1 MPYFL
6 LLSKMKKTMQLNL
19 IEKYLLIALDAKKGK
34 FVIDSLSL
42 HYGIAGA
49 ILLELSEM
57 NKIEIENKRLVLVD
71 DKFTKN
77 EVINASI
84 KVINKAK
91 RKRTAKY
98 WVNKIGN
105 SASRYKRQI
114 LKELSGKNVLSIHK
128 KSYFFGLFNFYSY
141 PLLDRK
147 YKDDIVDHLLGIVF
161 DNKKADLEGL
171 LLLSLLNSS
180 KLIRTLFANK
190 KDYKAANKRIKELTK
205 NIEISDAVQKTL
217 KEIQTAV
224 LVATTSAFLG
234 ATSSST

>member
-1 MPYFL
+1 
-6 LLSKMKKTMQLNL
+6 MQLNL
-19 IEKYLLIALDAKKGK
+19 IEKFLIIALDAKKGK
-34 FVIDSLSL
+34 FLIDSLSL

-57 NKIEIENKRLVLVD
+57 NKIEIDNKRLLLVD
-71 DKFTKN
+71 DKFTN
-77 EVINASI
+77 IEVINASI
-84 KVINKAK
+84 KVIKKAK

-105 SASRYKRQI
+105 SASRYKKQI
-114 LKELSGKNVLSIHK
+114 LKGLSGKNVLSIHK

-141 PLLDRK
+141 PLIDRK
-147 YKDDIVDHLLGIVF
+147 YKDDIVNHLLAIVL
-161 DNKKADLEGL
+161 DNKEADLESIL
-171 LLLSLLNSS
+171 LISLLNSS
-180 KLIRTLFANK
+180 KLSRTLFANK

-234 ATSSST
+234 ATSSSS

>member
-1 MPYFL
+1 
-6 LLSKMKKTMQLNL
+6 MQLNL
-19 IEKYLLIALDAKKGK
+19 IEKFLIIALDAKKGK
-34 FVIDSLSL
+34 FLIDSLSL

-57 NKIEIENKRLVLVD
+57 NKIEIDNKRLLLVD
-71 DKFTKN
+71 DKFTN
-77 EVINASI
+77 IEVINASI
-84 KVINKAK
+84 KVIKKAK

-105 SASRYKRQI
+105 SASRYKKQI
-114 LKELSGKNVLSIHK
+114 LKGLSGKNVLSIHK

-141 PLLDRK
+141 PLIDRK
-147 YKDDIVDHLLGIVF
+147 YKDDIVNHLLAIVL
-161 DNKKADLEGL
+161 DNKEADLESIL
-171 LLLSLLNSS
+171 LISLLNSS
-180 KLIRTLFANK
+180 KLSRTLFANK

>member
-1 MPYFL
+1 
-6 LLSKMKKTMQLNL
+6 MQLNL
-19 IEKYLLIALDAKKGK
+19 IEKFLIIALDAKKGK
-34 FVIDSLSL
+34 FLIDSLSL

-57 NKIEIENKRLVLVD
+57 NKIEIDNKRLLLVD
-71 DKFTKN
+71 DKFTN
-77 EVINASI
+77 IEVINASI
-84 KVINKAK
+84 KVIKKAK

-105 SASRYKRQI
+105 SASRYKKQI
-114 LKELSGKNVLSIHK
+114 LKGLSGKNVLSIHK

-141 PLLDRK
+141 PLIDRK
-147 YKDDIVDHLLGIVF
+147 YKDDIVNHLLAIVL
-161 DNKKADLEGL
+161 DNKKADLESI

-180 KLIRTLFANK
+180 KLSRTLFANK

>member
-1 MPYFL
+1 
-6 LLSKMKKTMQLNL
+6 MQLNL

>member
-1 MPYFL
+1 
-6 LLSKMKKTMQLNL
+6 MQFNL
-19 IEKYLLIALDAKKGK
+19 IEKYIIIALDAKKGK

-57 NKIEIENKRLVLVD
+57 NKIKIEKKRLILID
-71 DKFTKN
+71 DKFTNN

-84 KVINKAK
+84 KIIKKSK

-105 SASRYKRQI
+105 SATRYKKQI
-114 LKELSGKNVLSIHK
+114 LKDLSGKNVLNIHQ

-141 PLLDRK
+141 PFIDRT
-147 YKDDIVDHLLGIVF
+147 YKDDIVDHLLEIVL
-161 DNKKADLEGL
+161 DDKKADLESL

-180 KLIRTLFANK
+180 KLSRTLFSNK
-190 KDYKAANKRIKELTK
+190 KDYKVANKRIKELTK
-205 NIEISDAVQKTL
+205 DIEISDAVQKTL
-217 KEIQTAV
+217 KEIQTVV
-224 LVATTSAFLG
+224 LVATTSAFLA

>member
-1 MPYFL
+1 
-6 LLSKMKKTMQLNL
+6 MQLNL
-19 IEKYLLIALDAKKGK
+19 IEKFLLIALDAKKGK

-57 NKIEIENKRLVLVD
+57 NKIEIDNKRLVLVD
-71 DKFTKN
+71 DKFTNN

-84 KVINKAK
+84 KVIKKAK

-105 SASRYKRQI
+105 SASRYKKQI
-114 LKELSGKNVLSIHK
+114 LKDLSGKNVLSIHK

-147 YKDDIVDHLLGIVF
+147 YKDDIVDHLLGIVL
-161 DNKKADLEGL
+161 DNKKADLESV

-180 KLIRTLFANK
+180 KLSRTLFAKK
-190 KDYKAANKRIKELTK
+190 KDYKAANKRIKELTGD
-205 NIEISDAVQKTL
+205 IEISEAVQKTL

>member
-1 MPYFL
+1 
-6 LLSKMKKTMQLNL
+6 MQLNL
-19 IEKYLLIALDAKKGK
+19 IEKFLIIALDAKKGK
-34 FVIDSLSL
+34 FLIDSLSL

-57 NKIEIENKRLVLVD
+57 NKIEIDNKRLVLVD
-71 DKFTKN
+71 DKFTN
-77 EVINASI
+77 IEVINASI
-84 KVINKAK
+84 KVIKKAK

-105 SASRYKRQI
+105 SASRYKKQI
-114 LKELSGKNVLSIHK
+114 LKGLSGKNVLSIHK

-141 PLLDRK
+141 PLIDRK
-147 YKDDIVDHLLGIVF
+147 YKDDIVNHLLAIVL
-161 DNKKADLEGL
+161 DNKEADLESIL
-171 LLLSLLNSS
+171 LISLLNSS
-180 KLIRTLFANK
+180 KLSRTLFANK

-234 ATSSST
+234 ATSSSS

>member
-1 MPYFL
+1 
-6 LLSKMKKTMQLNL
+6 MQLNL
-19 IEKYLLIALDAKKGK
+19 IEKFIIIALDAKKGK

-57 NKIEIENKRLVLVD
+57 NKIEIENKRLILVD
-71 DKFTKN
+71 DKFTN
-77 EVINASI
+77 DEVINASI
-84 KVINKAK
+84 KIIKRSK

-105 SASRYKRQI
+105 SASRYKKQI
-114 LKELSGKNVLSIHK
+114 LKDLSGKNILSIHQK
-128 KSYFFGLFNFYSY
+128 FYFFGLLNFYSY
-141 PLLDRK
+141 PLIDRK
-147 YKDDIVDHLLGIVF
+147 YKDDIVNHFLEIVL
-161 DNKKADLEGL
+161 DNKKADLESL

-180 KLIRTLFANK
+180 KLSRTFFANK
-190 KDYKAANKRIKELTK
+190 KDYKLANKRINELTK
-205 NIEISDAVQKTL
+205 DIEISDAVQKTL

-224 LVATTSAFLG
+224 LVATTSAFLA